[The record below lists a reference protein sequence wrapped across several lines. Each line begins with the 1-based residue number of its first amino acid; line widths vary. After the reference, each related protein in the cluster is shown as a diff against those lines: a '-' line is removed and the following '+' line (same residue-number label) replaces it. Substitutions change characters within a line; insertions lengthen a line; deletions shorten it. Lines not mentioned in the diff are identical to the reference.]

1 MERIQTRHEEK
12 IVNSEIE
19 RVLKAF
25 IDAVVC
31 VPRGICLPDEAKII
45 ISKYHVAFISDSG
58 RIRLVQDKSFFV
70 EAEANGCKI
79 FTTDDYDMFV
89 LKDGK
94 EKIYSPRLVI
104 NSRIYTVDEFI
115 DFVRRGFRA
124 ILSAANWV

>member
-1 MERIQTRHEEK
+1 M
-12 IVNSEIE
+12 
-19 RVLKAF
+19 KAF

-31 VPRGICLPDEAKII
+31 VSHGICLPDEAKTV
-45 ISKYHVAFISDSG
+45 ISRYHVAFISDSG
-58 RIRLVQDKSFFV
+58 MIRLVQDKSLFV
-70 EAEANGCKI
+70 EAETNGRKI
-79 FTTDDYDMFV
+79 ITTDYDMFV

-104 NSRIYTVDEFI
+104 NSRVYTVDEFI

>member
-1 MERIQTRHEEK
+1 MEQIQVRHEEK
-12 IVNSEIE
+12 IINAEIE
-19 RVLKAF
+19 RVMKAF

-31 VPRGICLPDEAKII
+31 VSHGICLPDEAKTI
-45 ISKYHVAFISDSG
+45 ISRYHVAFISDSG
-58 RIRLVQDKSFFV
+58 MIRLVQDKSLFV

-79 FTTDDYDMFV
+79 FTTDYDMFV

-104 NSRIYTVDEFI
+104 NSRVYTVDEFI